1 MRAPQI
7 DSGAW
12 TSRLPCTTNAGSVI
26 LRRSSRRSLAN
37 PVMKNARVA
46 CAEQVRHSRIMN
58 CANSVEIS
66 TPGRPMPKKL
76 PALSKPPGPVAR
88 PHLEICLHQ
97 RAVDALGVV
106 ARLHRKGVVPDTI
119 AQTQAAAAYAL
130 ALFLVALSP
139 ANIHAARARVV
150 IAGRRATPSCGDF
163 HCSCFGSARWCG
175 LRSRLSSH
183 EGRSMTNRCPAQP
196 TISRLTGARNDR

>member
-1 MRAPQI
+1 MRAPANRQR
-7 DSGAW
+7 
-12 TSRLPCTTNAGSVI
+12 RLDLAVAMHDQPGSVI

-88 PHLEICLHQ
+88 PHL
-97 RAVDALGVV
+97 
-106 ARLHRKGVVPDTI
+106 
-119 AQTQAAAAYAL
+119 
-130 ALFLVALSP
+130 
-139 ANIHAARARVV
+139 
-150 IAGRRATPSCGDF
+150 
-163 HCSCFGSARWCG
+163 
-175 LRSRLSSH
+175 
-183 EGRSMTNRCPAQP
+183 
-196 TISRLTGARNDR
+196 